1 MFNLFYKNPNIKS
14 LLICS
19 TILGTEIIILTT
31 GMPFVYNKL
40 AKDEISKNN
49 LDKIMKENKRTWFYR

>member
-1 MFNLFYKNPNIKS
+1 
-14 LLICS
+14 
-19 TILGTEIIILTT
+19 
-31 GMPFVYNKL
+31 MPFVYNKL